1 MAIDLAV
8 RDDGRA
14 LPPSADAGPPPHAGP
29 SARAGLAAPPD
40 LVTLATTPGAVRL
53 VAVGQALIPLAL
65 VGLTSA
71 MPFVGRDLAEGGRNV
86 LVGLAALTLLAA
98 VTGRPG
104 SARLGLGLTATV
116 AAIGLLPEHLRWWPL
131 PGVVGV
137 AVYLLSLAA
146 SRRDPGRRHP
156 VLRFGRVTAAELWM
170 VVGLVVAS
178 AVVLML
184 FARSAPP
191 RIGTGASFLVGLAP
205 WSLAAVGVAFAI
217 VNAFVEEVLFRG
229 AVQQHL
235 SGVLGSWPAV
245 LVQALAF
252 GVLHLN
258 GYPYGLAGVALA
270 SVYGLTLGAL
280 RLRSGGLMA
289 PLIAHVCADAVI
301 FVLIVETAT

>member
-8 RDDGRA
+8 RPERA
-14 LPPSADAGPPPHAGP
+14 LPASAQPAAHPAPPAPPEVGEP
-29 SARAGLAAPPD
+29 AAPP
-40 LVTLATTPGAVRL
+40 GAFRV
-53 VAVGQALIPLAL
+53 VAVGRALIPLAL
-65 VGLTSA
+65 VGMTSA
-71 MPFVGRDLAEGGRNV
+71 IPFVGKDLAEGGRNV

-98 VTGRPG
+98 LTGRPG

-116 AAIGLLPEHLRWWPL
+116 AAAAVLPEHLRWWPL

-137 AVYLLSLAA
+137 AVYLLSVAVT
-146 SRRDPGRRHP
+146 RRDSGRPHSA
-156 VLRFGRVTAAELWM
+156 LRLGRFTAAELWM
-170 VVGLVVAS
+170 VVGLVIAS
-178 AVVLML
+178 AVILLL

-191 RIGTGASFLVGLAP
+191 RIGTGASFLVGLTP
-205 WSLAAVGVAFAI
+205 WWLAGVGVAFAL

-229 AVQQHL
+229 AVQHHL
-235 SGVLGSWPAV
+235 SRVVGSWPAV

-258 GYPYGLAGVALA
+258 GYPYGMAGVALA
-270 SVYGLTLGAL
+270 SAYGLSLGAL

-301 FVLIVETAT
+301 FVLIVKTAM